1 MYRGREAWMV
11 HVHNGGPNEEVGSD
25 AEGDEAEAVG
35 PAQPG
40 RDQAGEGDAPRRG
53 QPADD
58 GPAEEQAPRE
68 LIEENTAMRG
78 PSFILRVAAVVVFVL
93 ATVGVAPVPM
103 TPLGLA
109 LWCGST
115 LVP

>member
-1 MYRGREAWMV
+1 VVAESSKEARQAV
-11 HVHNGGPNEEVGSD
+11 HSTTKEGPS
-25 AEGDEAEAVG
+25 
-35 PAQPG
+35 
-40 RDQAGEGDAPRRG
+40 
-53 QPADD
+53 
-58 GPAEEQAPRE
+58 
-68 LIEENTAMRG
+68 MRG
-78 PSFILRVAAVVVFVL
+78 PSFMLRVAAVVVFIL